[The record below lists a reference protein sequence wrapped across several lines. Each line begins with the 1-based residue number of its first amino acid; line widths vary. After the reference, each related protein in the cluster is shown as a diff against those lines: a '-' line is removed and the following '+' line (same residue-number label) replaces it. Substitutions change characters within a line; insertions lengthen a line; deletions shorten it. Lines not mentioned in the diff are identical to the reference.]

1 MRSSLSVLAAAATTL
16 LVGCETMPGQS
27 ASTTATAAAPAL
39 PSGYTC
45 CNLHYENDW
54 ISDANWSSMPM
65 IPAGASIKVL
75 DYGRYRIMTE
85 IDGRKMRLGLDYGRQ
100 QPLEEWAGKIVVSE
114 DPRRKIAA
122 WPAPVRDAVRAGKV
136 AIGMSREQVIV
147 AIGYPPMHQTPSL
160 DSPRWKYWHTG
171 FGSYLVVWDTAG
183 RVKDVI
189 ADTQTR
195 FGVLH
200 EPGR

>member
-1 MRSSLSVLAAAATTL
+1 MPKFLGALAAAVVILA
-16 LVGCETMPGQS
+16 GCEAMPNQPAG
-27 ASTTATAAAPAL
+27 AAAVPAL

-75 DYGRYRIMTE
+75 DYGRYRVHVE

-100 QPLEEWAGKIVVSE
+100 QSLEAWARRIVVAD
-114 DPRRKIAA
+114 DPRRTIAA

-136 AIGMSREQVIV
+136 AIGMSKEQVIV
-147 AIGYPPMHQTPSL
+147 SLGYPPMHQTPSL
-160 DSPRWKYWHTG
+160 DAPQWKYWHTG
-171 FGSYLVVWDTAG
+171 FGSFLVVWDSAG

-189 ADTQTR
+189 ADPQTR
-195 FGVLH
+195 FGVLY

>member
-1 MRSSLSVLAAAATTL
+1 MRKSLGALAAAAGVIL
-16 LVGCETMPGQS
+16 AGCEALPGQP
-27 ASTTATAAAPAL
+27 ASTAAAAPSL

-100 QPLEEWAGKIVVSE
+100 QPLEDWARKIVVGD

-122 WPAPVRDAVRAGKV
+122 WPAPVRDAVRAGKL
-136 AIGMSREQVIV
+136 AIGMSKEQVLV
-147 AIGYPPMHQTPSL
+147 SLGYPPMHQTPSL
-160 DSPRWKYWHTG
+160 EASQWKYWHTG
-171 FGSYLVVWDTAG
+171 FGSFLVVWDAAG

-189 ADTQTR
+189 ADPQTR
-195 FGVLH
+195 YAVVR